1 MRLNYFREKVKVLEE
16 FYMGIDQGYSYEVV
30 VGQYYYYQ
38 TDKKLDIIRL
48 VECIVIS
55 SRFLRSGKKVPL
67 VLKEKFIELDKKID
81 YKTIEMT
88 EEERSSFES
97 DFEEIKRHIEMNSRS
112 Y

>member
-67 VLKEKFIELDKKID
+67 VLNCRLMEDD
-81 YKTIEMT
+81 
-88 EEERSSFES
+88 R
-97 DFEEIKRHIEMNSRS
+97 R
-112 Y
+112 